1 MHPRITR
8 MDVWIASTVLA
19 CSLAPSRAF
28 AQENVAP
35 SGFRRAVQTVG
46 RAITAVDARTSVE
59 PQEDEDA
66 ATVAA
71 PKPADADQS
80 VSDTRK
86 LTLVISQSKT
96 ITLPDYAKRV
106 RIDNPSMV
114 DARVN
119 KTNPKEL
126 IVTAVAAKPGVAQIT
141 VTDRN
146 GQAHRINVTI
156 TQDAGPLQQAIEEMF
171 PDANVRAIPAGDG
184 GVAVVGYVDNPQSIT
199 AILELA
205 EKFYPGGVV
214 NGLKAVGPQQVQLRV
229 MIAEVNR
236 TKLRALGVNF
246 FGTRSTTG
254 GRTTYFDSIVGG
266 LVSEHADPAS
276 PIGIGFTF
284 SPDAN
289 ILFGKLGQRHEF
301 RTFIRALKQEG
312 LAKIIAEPT
321 LVTFSG
327 RAASMVVGGEFPIVV
342 PQQQGTFSVEFREYG
357 NRLEFVPVVLGAG
370 RIRLEVRPELSQ
382 LDYANGV
389 VMQGFTI
396 PGIIQRRV
404 DTSVELLTGET
415 FVAAG
420 LISRDVSATTNKV
433 PYIGDVPI
441 FGAAFRTVSYNE
453 EEKELVV
460 MVTPE
465 LVEPLRPGQKPCAYP
480 GSESTHPSNGELFWN
495 GNVETPPC
503 TPCEISR
510 RAELGLGVAH
520 SKRGLPTC
528 PQQSAVVAGGKKG
541 AEAASLA
548 GTVAEE
554 TGKED
559 ETPSQAQRPDGLPGL
574 IGPLGYE
581 AGRR

>member
-1 MHPRITR
+1 MEAWVGCAILALSFVP
-8 MDVWIASTVLA
+8 ST
-19 CSLAPSRAF
+19 SF
-28 AQENVAP
+28 AQEGRAP
-35 SGFRRAVQTVG
+35 SGFRRAMQSLG
-46 RAITAVDARTSVE
+46 RALATTEDPGAAE
-59 PQEDEDA
+59 EQQEQQEQDEDGLA
-66 ATVAA
+66 VTA
-71 PKPADADQS
+71 PKVPEADQG
-80 VSDTRK
+80 VGDTRK
-86 LTLVISQSKT
+86 LSLVISQSKT
-96 ITLPDYAKRV
+96 IPLPDLIRRV
-106 RIDNPSMV
+106 EIDNPSMV
-114 DARVN
+114 DARVKKN
-119 KTNPKEL
+119 NPREL
-126 IVTAVAAKPGVAQIT
+126 IVTAVAAKPGAAQIT

-146 GQAHRINVTI
+146 GQGHRILVTI
-156 TQDAGPLQQAIEEMF
+156 TQDAGPLQQTIEEMF

-184 GVAVVGYVDNPQSIT
+184 GVAVVGYVDNPQAIT
-199 AILELA
+199 AILDLA
-205 EKFYPGGVV
+205 EKFYPGGVI
-214 NGLKAVGPQQVQLRV
+214 NGLRAVGPQQVQLRV

-246 FGTRSTTG
+246 FATRTTTG

-266 LVSEHADPAS
+266 LVSEHVDPAS

-284 SPDAN
+284 SPDNN

-301 RTFIRALKQEG
+301 RGFVRALKQEG

-342 PQQQGTFSVEFREYG
+342 PQQQGTFSIEFREYG
-357 NRLEFVPVVLGAG
+357 NRLEFVPVVLGGG

-389 VMQGFTI
+389 VMDGFTI

-404 DTSVELLTGET
+404 DTSVELNTGET

-420 LISRDVSATTNKV
+420 LISRAVSATTNKV

-465 LVEPLRPGQKPCAYP
+465 LVESMKPGQKPCFFP
-480 GSESTHPSNGELFWN
+480 GSESTHPSNGELYWN
-495 GNVETPPC
+495 GNVESPPC
-503 TPCEISR
+503 NPCETSR
-510 RAELGLGVAH
+510 RAELGIGLSHA
-520 SKRGLPTC
+520 KRGLPTC
-528 PQQSAVVAGGKKG
+528 PQPVDALAGQKAG
-541 AEAASLA
+541 EASLT
-548 GTVAEE
+548 GTVAP
-554 TGKED
+554 ED
-559 ETPSQAQRPDGLPGL
+559 ADAEAQSQAESLPGL

-581 AGRR
+581 KGR